1 MSTTYIGI
9 RYQPL
14 EGGPHMNKLGFL
26 LLAALTSKGALAS
39 EVGAPFP
46 QLANSTAL
54 IAVAIAE
61 TGASSSLAV
70 EPEQE
75 VTMAHQHVPLH
86 SYTENALEE
95 IAVDYERRVLQ
106 DLETRFASR

>member
-1 MSTTYIGI
+1 MPISKPAFGI
-9 RYQPL
+9 NHPK
-14 EGGPHMNKLGFL
+14 EDHMNKLGFL

-46 QLANSTAL
+46 QLANSTAV

-70 EPEQE
+70 EPEQD
-75 VTMAHQHVPLH
+75 VKTVHQHIPLH

-95 IAVDYERRVLQ
+95 IAVNYEQRLIQ
-106 DLETRFASR
+106 DLETRFVAR